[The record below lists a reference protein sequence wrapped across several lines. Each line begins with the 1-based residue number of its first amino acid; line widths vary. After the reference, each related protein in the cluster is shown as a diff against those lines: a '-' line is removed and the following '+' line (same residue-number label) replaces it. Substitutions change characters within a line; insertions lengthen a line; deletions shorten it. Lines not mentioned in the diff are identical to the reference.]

1 MKIETALGAT
11 AAIAATALAPTAP
24 AQRSTAGGGASTA
37 GTTSVRAF
45 ISGDTSLQDL
55 WEKNLGLE
63 FEDGKPTRQGT
74 TA

>member
-24 AQRSTAGGGASTA
+24 AQSSTAGSGASTA
-37 GTTSVRAF
+37 GTTTVRAF

-55 WEKNLGLE
+55 WDHGLE
-63 FEDGKPTRQGT
+63 LEDGKPTRQGT